1 VISRVRGRLLDC
13 ELDRVT
19 LEVGGVGLDITISLQ
34 TRAQLPPLGAEV
46 ALFTYLHVREDAL
59 QLFGF
64 RSTDE
69 RQAFLLALSVQQVGP
84 KLAMSI
90 LSTVDAAGLADAVRR
105 GDHGRL
111 RKIPGVGQ
119 KTAERL
125 VLELKDKLDRI
136 SPAGAAPTSAPARPG
151 ALTGSAATVAAAL
164 VNLGYKA
171 QEAERAARDAA
182 AAAEAVAGGGKVEE
196 LLTRALR
203 ALAE

>member
-1 VISRVRGRLLDC
+1 LLTAR

-19 LEVGGVGLDITISLQ
+19 VEVGGVGLDLAVSLQ
-34 TRAQLPPLGAEV
+34 TLAKLPQLGHEV
-46 ALFTYLHVREDAL
+46 ALYTYLNVREDAL

-64 RSTDE
+64 RSPEE
-69 RQAFLLALSVQQVGP
+69 RQAFLLCLSVQQVGP

-90 LSTVDAAGLADAVRR
+90 LSTIDADGLAQAVRN

-125 VLELKDKLDRI
+125 VLELKDKLDKIGLQRPATAT
-136 SPAGAAPTSAPARPG
+136 SPASAAPSGR
-151 ALTGSAATVAAAL
+151 AATVAAAL

-171 QEAERAARDAA
+171 AEAERAAKDATTA
-182 AAAEAVAGGGKVEE
+182 ASDESDVAA

-203 ALAE
+203 SLAE

>member
-1 VISRVRGRLLDC
+1 VITSVRGALTVR

-19 LEVGGVGLDITISLQ
+19 IEVGGVGLDIAVSMQ
-34 TRAQLPPLGAEV
+34 TLAKLPQVGSEV
-46 ALFTYLHVREDAL
+46 ALHTYLNVREDAL

-64 RSTDE
+64 RSVEE
-69 RQAFLLALSVQQVGP
+69 RQAFLLCLSVQQVGP

-90 LSTVDAAGLADAVRR
+90 LSAIDAEGLAHAVRD
-105 GDHGRL
+105 GDHARL

-125 VLELKDKLDRI
+125 VLELKDKLDR
-136 SPAGAAPTSAPARPG
+136 ARPPG
-151 ALTGSAATVAAAL
+151 ASSAKPGGPTGPAATVAAAL

-171 QEAERAARDAA
+171 AEAERAAK
-182 AAAEAVAGGGKVEE
+182 EAVSAGDQAGESDVSA